1 MTCRDVVALIKK
13 NIGVP
18 WPDNDRSTRDVFKV
32 GDPDTV
38 VTGIA
43 STWLCMFDVIKRA
56 HAANLNMIITHE
68 DTFWNDADNVKDVQD
83 NPLYKLKTDYCKR
96 NNMVVWRIHDHQ
108 HGRTPDQVVVGEL
121 KKVGIIDENAR
132 MMSGVRVIPETT
144 LAALVALIKKNTGA
158 KAIRVV
164 GDPNLKVTRIIVGP
178 GYAYPRRTADVD
190 VVIGGEA
197 QESDGGFDDSSYVR
211 DAVTLGLPKA
221 QILLG
226 HGVSEE
232 PGAEELAKWLP
243 GFVTGVPIQFVP
255 AGEPFWT

>member
-1 MTCRDVVALIKK
+1 MTARDVVDVFKK
-13 NIGVP
+13 NFGVA
-18 WPDNDRSTRDVFKV
+18 WPDNDRSRRDTFKV

-56 HAANLNMIITHE
+56 HAADLNMIVTHE
-68 DTFWNDADNVKDVQD
+68 DTFWNDADDLKGLTDL
-83 NPLYKLKTDYCKR
+83 PLYKIKTDYCKQ
-96 NNMVVWRIHDHQ
+96 NNIVVWRNHDHQ
-108 HGRTPDQVVVGEL
+108 HGRRPDQVVVGEL
-121 KKVGIIDENAR
+121 KKVGIIDENAP

-144 LAALVALIKKNTGA
+144 LGDLVALIKKNTGA

-164 GDPNLKVTRIIVGP
+164 GDPNLKVTRVAVGP
-178 GYAYPRRTADVD
+178 GYAYPRRTAEVD

-197 QESDGGFDDSSYVR
+197 QESDGAYDDTSYVR
-211 DAVTLGLPKA
+211 DAVTLGMPKG

-232 PGAEELAKWLP
+232 PGAEELAKWLRGYITEIP
-243 GFVTGVPIQFVP
+243 VQFVP